1 MNVLPKSQKLFPV
14 SCAAVCESLLPYRK
28 LRSNAMR
35 EATFDEA
42 DYSFERCVLRCEQQ
56 MDVFRHDDKI
66 VQKKMAFAAIMLQR
80 FEE

>member
-1 MNVLPKSQKLFPV
+1 
-14 SCAAVCESLLPYRK
+14 
-28 LRSNAMR
+28 MR